1 MPTATAMKKKRIT
14 LIGAGNVATNLG
26 AALKAKGHI
35 IHQVFSRSHQN
46 AMILGHTMNCD
57 FTTRLSDLNDKTD
70 LIIVAVHD
78 DSIGEIL
85 SNFKI
90 KDKLIVHTSGTTSL
104 SVFEENKYKQY
115 GIFYPLQTFSKH
127 DVESLLP
134 IPISVEAPNK
144 KVENELLE
152 IASSISKKVFLLDS
166 EKRKSLHVAAV
177 FANNF
182 SNYMFHIAHQILEKE
197 NISFELI
204 KPLIKRTVE
213 KLEGSTPFESQTGP
227 AVRNDQKIIS
237 NHIDFLKD
245 HKEYQQVYALLSES
259 LTKSR
264 K

>member
-1 MPTATAMKKKRIT
+1 MAVALKKKRIT

-57 FTTRLSDLNDKTD
+57 FTTRLADLNDKTD
-70 LIIVAVHD
+70 FIIVAVHD
-78 DSIGEIL
+78 DSINDIL
-85 SNFKI
+85 GQLKI

-104 SVFEENKYKQY
+104 KVFEDNKYKQY

-134 IPISVEAPNK
+134 IPISVEAPKK
-144 KVENELLE
+144 KVESDLIE

-166 EKRKSLHVAAV
+166 EKRKALHVAAV

-182 SNYMFHIAHQILEKE
+182 SNYMFQISHQILEQE

-213 KLEGSTPFESQTGP
+213 KLEGNTPYESQTGP

-237 NHIDFLKD
+237 NHIEFLKD
-245 HKEYQQVYALLSES
+245 NKEFQQVYALLSES

>member
-1 MPTATAMKKKRIT
+1 MVIPIKKRRIT

-35 IHQVFSRSHQN
+35 IHQVFSRSHQS
-46 AMILGHTMNCD
+46 AMILGHAFNCD
-57 FTTRLSDLNDKTD
+57 FTTKLTDLNDKTD
-70 LIIVAVHD
+70 LIIVAIHD
-78 DSIGEIL
+78 DSIYEIL
-85 SNFKI
+85 EKLKI
-90 KDKLIVHTSGTTSL
+90 KDKLIVHTSGTTPL
-104 SVFEENKYKQY
+104 SIFKDNNFKQY

-127 DVESLLP
+127 DIESLLP

-144 KVENELLE
+144 KIENELIE

-166 EKRKSLHVAAV
+166 EKRKALHVAAV

-182 SNYMFHIAHQILEKE
+182 SNYMFYISQQILEDE

-213 KLEGSTPFESQTGP
+213 KLDSSTPYESQTGP
-227 AVRNDQKIIS
+227 ASRNDQKIIA
-237 NHIDFLKD
+237 NHLEFLKGKKD
-245 HKEYQQVYALLSES
+245 FQQVYALLSES